1 MHTALISL
9 VLMCGACG
17 DAGPQT
23 TAAMKPAVVCQQSL
37 EAVTPQAA
45 IVVKTE
51 WPATETL
58 KPAQK

>member
-23 TAAMKPAVVCQQSL
+23 AATMKPAVNCQRPL
-37 EAVTPQAA
+37 EAVMPRTLIAVKAERPAA
-45 IVVKTE
+45 EILT
-51 WPATETL
+51 
-58 KPAQK
+58 PAQK